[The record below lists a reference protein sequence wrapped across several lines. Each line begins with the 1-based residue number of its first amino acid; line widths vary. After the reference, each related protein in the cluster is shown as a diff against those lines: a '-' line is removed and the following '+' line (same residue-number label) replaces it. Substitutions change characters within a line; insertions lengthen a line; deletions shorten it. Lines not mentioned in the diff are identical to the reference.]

1 MIYYEDL
8 LTAKYK
14 PHGRGE
20 NGYYDCYGIVLE
32 CCRRAGKKLIDPF
45 KKYIHLPVG
54 AELPYINDYN
64 NIREIK
70 APKAD
75 TVAEC
80 KVGANLHAAYMLTS
94 ALALHI
100 NEHGCRVTHI
110 RALNPIHFYEV
121 LDNESEF
128 N

>member
-1 MIYYEDL
+1 MIKYDDL
-8 LTAKYK
+8 LGAAHK
-14 PHGRGE
+14 PHGRGD
-20 NGYYDCYGIVLE
+20 GGYDCYGLVLE

-80 KVGANLHAAYMLTS
+80 KSGANLHAAYMLTP

-110 RALNPIHFYEV
+110 RALNAIRFYEV
-121 LDNESEF
+121 LDNESEL

>member
-8 LTAKYK
+8 LTAQYK
-14 PHGRGE
+14 PHGRGD
-20 NGYYDCYGIVLE
+20 GGYDCYGLVLE
-32 CCRRAGKKLIDPF
+32 CCRRAGTPLKDPF
-45 KKYIHLPVG
+45 IEYEHLPVG

-75 TVAEC
+75 TIAEC
-80 KVGANLHAAYMLTS
+80 RVGANLHAAYMLTP

-110 RALNPIHFYEV
+110 RALNAIRFYEV
-121 LDNESEF
+121 LDNESKS

>member
-20 NGYYDCYGIVLE
+20 NGYYDCYGLVLE
-32 CCRRAGKKLIDPF
+32 CCRRAGTPLKDPF
-45 KKYIHLPVG
+45 QKYEHLPVG

-64 NIREIK
+64 NIKEIK

-75 TVAEC
+75 AVAEC
-80 KVGANLHAAYMLTS
+80 KSGANLHAAYMLTP

-110 RALNPIHFYEV
+110 RALNAIRFYEV